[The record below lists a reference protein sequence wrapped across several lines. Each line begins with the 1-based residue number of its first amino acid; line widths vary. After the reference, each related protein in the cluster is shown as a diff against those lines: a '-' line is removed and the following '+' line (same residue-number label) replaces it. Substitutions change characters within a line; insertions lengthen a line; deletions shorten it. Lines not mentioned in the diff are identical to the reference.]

1 MPGAGTILITG
12 VNTYTGATK
21 VTGGTLALSAL
32 VPLPPGTYDGVAA
45 SSGIF
50 VATGATFDVSQVHA
64 GTANGTAGVDI
75 TTLGD
80 APSSPADGTVSIGKN
95 LLIVTHASTTFS
107 GVIQDGGLGGGVG
120 GTLAIENGTQTLAGV
135 NTYTGGTLVTPL
147 VGGHPTLALTGT
159 GSIAD
164 SNLVGISA
172 FSTFDISQTTAGAS
186 IKALGTHSGSP
197 VAGFGTVSLGSQTL
211 TITNGLSSQTF
222 QGVIQDGGIAGG
234 TGGSLVISGG
244 TQNLSG
250 TNTYTGLTTIN
261 SGATLALKT
270 LGTTNGSIA
279 TSSGVV
285 DNGTFNISGLTNG
298 GTSIT
303 TLSGTSTTAAVIL
316 GANTLTLSNASGT
329 FAGVISGTG
338 GLTLTAGAETLTGA
352 NTYAGVTTITAG
364 TLQLGNGGTS
374 GSIVGDVV
382 DNGTLVFDRSDIA
395 PAFAGA
401 ISGTG
406 GVNQIGTGTT
416 TLSAANTYTGAT
428 TVSAGTLQGGVA
440 NAFSATS
447 ATTVDTGGT
456 LDLGGFTQVINS
468 VSLAGGTLQNGTLT
482 GAVTSTGGTISDLA
496 GSASVTTTAGTTIA
510 LGTNTYTGGTTITGG
525 TLQIG
530 NGGTSGSIT
539 GDVTDNGTLAFDRSD
554 SLTFAGAISGTGA
567 VSQIGTGTTI
577 LSAASTY
584 TGATTVNAGILQ
596 GGAADVFSATSATT
610 VNTGGTLDL
619 GGFAQAINNV
629 SLAGGTLQNG
639 ALTGAVASTGGTIS
653 GLSGPASVTASAGT
667 TTLLG
672 TNAYT
677 GATTVNGGTVQGG
690 AANVFSATSAT
701 AVNTG
706 GTLDLGGF
714 AQTIN
719 AVSLAGGTLQ
729 NGSLAGAVTST
740 GGTISGL
747 SGSASVTTTAG
758 TTTLQGANAYTG
770 ATNING
776 GVFDVIGTLSGS
788 NVVVNSGGT
797 LGGSG
802 SISDPT
808 INAGGTLAP
817 GNPAT
822 GPGTLSTGPLTFM
835 PGSFYSIR
843 ITPTASDSTAVTGAA
858 SLGGATVKVTAG
870 SGTYTPNT
878 KYTILSAT
886 GGLGGTT
893 FNSTVESNL
902 TFLAP
907 TLSYDTDDAYLTLT
921 SGSPIGPSGTPD
933 YRLAASNIN
942 QFAVASGLT
951 TAAAANGGTGPILV
965 ALDNTTLPGA
975 QSAFDQLSGAGLA
988 AAQNAAFLSNSLFM
1002 STMTD
1007 QSQYWMEGGPD
1018 SIGVTTTAA
1027 PPPGALPTKKG
1038 PMLAPPPPRAWR
1050 AWFTGFG
1057 GGQNIDANGALG
1069 SAGQT
1074 NTVYGGALGIDYQ
1087 IQPNLL
1093 AGVAGGFSNS
1103 PFNVGAL
1110 STSGHVDGAHFGAYG
1125 VATFGSFYVQGAA
1138 AYTSA
1143 DNHTTRNVAGFGG
1156 LLPGADN
1163 GSFHS
1168 QEVRGRLEVGDHFDF
1183 SGARLT
1189 PFAALEAAN
1198 LWSGSFNESYAGGS
1212 PLYGLAVQDRSQV
1225 SLPGSLGLRA
1235 EQAFNLQ
1242 GMTLSG
1248 SLSLAWV
1255 HEFDPERE
1263 IYATLISL
1271 PGASWQVN
1279 AAQVGANA
1287 AQVKAGVQM
1296 ALNPMTVI
1304 FANFDGEFSGSAQ
1317 SYTGKAG
1324 VRVSW

>member
-1 MPGAGTILITG
+1 M
-12 VNTYTGATK
+12 
-21 VTGGTLALSAL
+21 
-32 VPLPPGTYDGVAA
+32 
-45 SSGIF
+45 
-50 VATGATFDVSQVHA
+50 
-64 GTANGTAGVDI
+64 
-75 TTLGD
+75 
-80 APSSPADGTVSIGKN
+80 
-95 LLIVTHASTTFS
+95 
-107 GVIQDGGLGGGVG
+107 
-120 GTLAIENGTQTLAGV
+120 
-135 NTYTGGTLVTPL
+135 
-147 VGGHPTLALTGT
+147 
-159 GSIAD
+159 
-164 SNLVGISA
+164 
-172 FSTFDISQTTAGAS
+172 
-186 IKALGTHSGSP
+186 
-197 VAGFGTVSLGSQTL
+197 
-211 TITNGLSSQTF
+211 
-222 QGVIQDGGIAGG
+222 
-234 TGGSLVISGG
+234 
-244 TQNLSG
+244 
-250 TNTYTGLTTIN
+250 
-261 SGATLALKT
+261 
-270 LGTTNGSIA
+270 
-279 TSSGVV
+279 
-285 DNGTFNISGLTNG
+285 
-298 GTSIT
+298 
-303 TLSGTSTTAAVIL
+303 
-316 GANTLTLSNASGT
+316 
-329 FAGVISGTG
+329 
-338 GLTLTAGAETLTGA
+338 
-352 NTYAGVTTITAG
+352 
-364 TLQLGNGGTS
+364 
-374 GSIVGDVV
+374 GDVV

-428 TVSAGTLQGGVA
+428 TVNAGTLEGGAA

-447 ATTVDTGGT
+447 ATTVNTGGT

-539 GDVTDNGTLAFDRSD
+539 GDVTDNGTLALDRSN

-893 FNSTVESNL
+893 FNSTVERSHL
-902 TFLAP
+902 PRAHALLRHRRRLLDPHFRQPHRAVRHAGLPAGGVKHQPIRGCLRPDHGGRRERRHRAQFWSARQYDAARRAIRIRP
-907 TLSYDTDDAYLTLT
+907 TLRRRPRRRSERGL
-921 SGSPIGPSGTPD
+921 PV
-933 YRLAASNIN
+933 RLS
-942 QFAVASGLT
+942 VHVDHDRPE
-951 TAAAANGGTGPILV
+951 PILDGRR
-965 ALDNTTLPGA
+965 ARLT
-975 QSAFDQLSGAGLA
+975 
-988 AAQNAAFLSNSLFM
+988 
-1002 STMTD
+1002 
-1007 QSQYWMEGGPD
+1007 
-1018 SIGVTTTAA
+1018 GVTTTAA

-1038 PMLAPPPPRAWR
+1038 PMLAPAASRLAR
-1050 AWFTGFG
+1050 
-1057 GGQNIDANGALG
+1057 L
-1069 SAGQT
+1069 
-1074 NTVYGGALGIDYQ
+1074 VY
-1087 IQPNLL
+1087 
-1093 AGVAGGFSNS
+1093 
-1103 PFNVGAL
+1103 
-1110 STSGHVDGAHFGAYG
+1110 
-1125 VATFGSFYVQGAA
+1125 
-1138 AYTSA
+1138 
-1143 DNHTTRNVAGFGG
+1143 
-1156 LLPGADN
+1156 
-1163 GSFHS
+1163 
-1168 QEVRGRLEVGDHFDF
+1168 RLRRRPEHRRRW
-1183 SGARLT
+1183 GARLGGPDQYGLRRSPRHRLSDLAEPARWRRRRLLQLSVQRRGVFDVRPCRT
-1189 PFAALEAAN
+1189 SPISALMASRPWVLLRAGSGRLHLGRQSYDTQCCGFWRTSPRRRQRLVPFAGGPRPA
-1198 LWSGSFNESYAGGS
+1198 GSW
-1212 PLYGLAVQDRSQV
+1212 RSFR
-1225 SLPGSLGLRA
+1225 L
-1235 EQAFNLQ
+1235 
-1242 GMTLSG
+1242 
-1248 SLSLAWV
+1248 
-1255 HEFDPERE
+1255 
-1263 IYATLISL
+1263 
-1271 PGASWQVN
+1271 
-1279 AAQVGANA
+1279 
-1287 AQVKAGVQM
+1287 
-1296 ALNPMTVI
+1296 
-1304 FANFDGEFSGSAQ
+1304 
-1317 SYTGKAG
+1317 
-1324 VRVSW
+1324 